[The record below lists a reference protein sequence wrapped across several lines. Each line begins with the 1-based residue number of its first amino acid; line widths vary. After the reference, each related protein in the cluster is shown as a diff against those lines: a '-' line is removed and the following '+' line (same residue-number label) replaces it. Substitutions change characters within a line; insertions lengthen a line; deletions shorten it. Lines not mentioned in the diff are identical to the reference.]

1 MKFDILHNFISPVTG
16 RVLSDRDYVLVG
28 DREGIAT
35 PSPLLIDIKL
45 DIQKLDEEIKNIN
58 DLSSNATYI
67 LQTPNEHLPNAQSL
81 IDTGLGIPKITDNGV
96 LAIASAGGIP
106 VLNDYV
112 DPTTLISS
120 IDAQAIKTTAEIGAA
135 IAAQAAITTEEI
147 ATSATATL
155 ASAAAASIAHFELA
169 MTPYS
174 IGIVGTGLQI
184 QADINSKLES
194 AKQYARDQDALL
206 TVDLIGDV
214 TGGGFLSSPILTTF
228 IHNPKFYGS
237 EAIQI
242 PYGSTIDRPNSP
254 SIGMLRYNT
263 DVGLE
268 YYNNSTWAHI
278 ASNPVQIGIPYA
290 TDMVY
295 GVINNMNG
303 IFDGFASL
311 ERDLDIRIKTSYYTG
326 ELNDSSS
333 ASLSLLDRYNN
344 GYINKT
350 ISSNTG
356 YFDYLLQKQDDGIK
370 TDLLKFDNKIDE
382 FIFHKPISYNGK
394 NIIKYDE
401 AVDIVTGVLN
411 NSNGLFSGF
420 ATDNQ
425 EIDIKIKTAHF
436 AEDDYSSSSL
446 SFLNRYNNGYIFSN
460 KTNSNWSND
469 FSFNAINNEIK
480 TELFKYDG
488 LSNKFVFNKLV
499 EVPYPINDDDAANKY
514 YVDNAAAGVKE
525 VLGTTG
531 QIFSSGGQYP
541 QISLLESGVSSRS
554 YKLADV
560 TFDVFGRAISASD
573 GQAVTQISTGYGLT
587 GGIITDTGTIGLSSS
602 GVFTGTYTNANIT
615 VDYAGRILSASNSNS
630 IENVTFYGNT
640 ISTNSWNGHIVI
652 DPNYAGGNGDIYLNA
667 DTKIENGSYL
677 RLYDNSN
684 EKYTE
689 IKSPSNYSQSSTW
702 ILPTTQGYKDQF
714 IKMGDYGQL
723 EWTTIVTDAGVTS
736 ITAGSGLTGGT
747 ITSTGTIGLSSTG
760 VSAGTYT
767 NPTLTIDGAGRITSA
782 SNGQSSNL
790 GNFQFSGDTMYT
802 SGGSGQMNISNI
814 IVNFAG
820 GISTGG
826 GVSMSGF
833 GSSGFIWVASDGS
846 LQYTGPNGTTKL
858 AN

>member
-1 MKFDILHNFISPVTG
+1 MRFDILHNFISPVTG

-45 DIQKLDEEIKNIN
+45 DIQKLDKEIKNIN

-67 LQTPNEHLPNAQSL
+67 LQTPNEHLPNAQAL

-96 LAIASAGGIP
+96 LAIASAGGTP

-120 IDAQAIKTTAEIGAA
+120 IDAQAIKTTAEIEAA
-135 IAAQAAITTEEI
+135 IAAQAAITTSEI
-147 ATSATATL
+147 ETSATATL
-155 ASAAAASIAHFELA
+155 ASALAASTAHFELA
-169 MTPYS
+169 MIPYS
-174 IGIVGTGLQI
+174 IGIEGTGLQI
-184 QADINSKLES
+184 QADIKSKRDDAIASANNYTNTLTQATLES

-206 TVDLIGDV
+206 NINLIGDV
-214 TGGGFLSSPILTTF
+214 TGSGFLSSPILTTF

-333 ASLSLLDRYNN
+333 ASLSLFDRYNN

-350 ISSNTG
+350 ISSNNG
-356 YFDYLLQKQDDGIK
+356 YFDYLLQQQDGSLK
-370 TDLLKFDNKIDE
+370 VDLLKFDNKIDE
-382 FIFHKPISYNGK
+382 FVFHKPISYNGK

-469 FSFNAINNEIK
+469 FSFNAIHNEIK
-480 TELFKYDG
+480 TELFKYDS
-488 LSNKFVFNKLV
+488 LSNKFIFNKSV
-499 EVPYPINDDDAANKY
+499 EVPYPINDEDAVNKL
-514 YVDNAAAGVKE
+514 YVDSLGSGVQE
-525 VLGTTG
+525 VLGTAG
-531 QIFSSGGQYP
+531 QINSSGGQYP
-541 QISLLESGVSSRS
+541 QISLDNSGVIAGSYSNPFLNVDDYGRVTSIASRNYIENIEFNDNEISVRGFDPDLTIYPNRNLIIKADIIIKNNSSLKIYDEFNYR
-554 YKLADV
+554 Y
-560 TFDVFGRAISASD
+560 
-573 GQAVTQISTGYGLT
+573 
-587 GGIITDTGTIGLSSS
+587 TDIQPPYQFNT
-602 GVFTGTYTNANIT
+602 NIT
-615 VDYAGRILSASNSNS
+615 
-630 IENVTFYGNT
+630 
-640 ISTNSWNGHIVI
+640 W
-652 DPNYAGGNGDIYLNA
+652 
-667 DTKIENGSYL
+667 K
-677 RLYDNSN
+677 
-684 EKYTE
+684 
-689 IKSPSNYSQSSTW
+689 
-702 ILPTTQGYKDQF
+702 LPTSQPLQNQF
-714 IKMGDYGQL
+714 LKMGSNNQL
-723 EWTTIVTDAGVTS
+723 EWTTISTDAGVTS

-767 NPTLTIDGAGRITSA
+767 NANISIGWDGRITSA

-802 SGGSGQMNISNI
+802 SGGSGQMNILNA

-820 GISTGG
+820 AISTGG
-826 GVSMSGF
+826 GVNMSGF
-833 GSSGFIWVASDGS
+833 GSSGFIWVDSSGS

>member
-1 MKFDILHNFISPVTG
+1 MKFDILHNFISPITG
-16 RVLSDRDYVLVG
+16 RVLANRDYMLIG
-28 DREGIAT
+28 DRADIAT
-35 PSPLLIDIKL
+35 PSPLFMDTKIDIQNL
-45 DIQKLDEEIKNIN
+45 QHAIKNIPIEVTGAI
-58 DLSSNATYI
+58 DLKGKLSSFSLENPNI
-67 LQTPNEHLPNAQSL
+67 LTSTFTPNPVFTGDSLHLPY
-81 IDTGLGIPKITDNGV
+81 G
-96 LAIASAGGIP
+96 
-106 VLNDYV
+106 
-112 DPTTLISS
+112 PT
-120 IDAQAIKTTAEIGAA
+120 A
-135 IAAQAAITTEEI
+135 
-147 ATSATATL
+147 
-155 ASAAAASIAHFELA
+155 
-169 MTPYS
+169 
-174 IGIVGTGLQI
+174 
-184 QADINSKLES
+184 
-194 AKQYARDQDALL
+194 
-206 TVDLIGDV
+206 
-214 TGGGFLSSPILTTF
+214 
-228 IHNPKFYGS
+228 
-237 EAIQI
+237 
-242 PYGSTIDRPNSP
+242 DRPAEP
-254 SIGMLRYNT
+254 KEGMFRYN
-263 DVGLE
+263 DEQDFLE
-268 YYNNSTWAHI
+268 YFNGSIWA
-278 ASNPVQIGIPYA
+278 SLTSSVQPINISKEFA

-295 GVINNMNG
+295 GVIGNVNG
-303 IFDGFASL
+303 LFDGFASL
-311 ERDLDIRIKTSYYTG
+311 ERDLDIKIKSSYYTG

-382 FIFHKPISYNGK
+382 FIFHKPISHNGK

-469 FSFNAINNEIK
+469 FSFNSINNEIK
-480 TELFKYDG
+480 TELFKYDS
-488 LSNKFVFNKLV
+488 LSDKFLFNKLV
-499 EVPYPINDDDAANKY
+499 EVPYPINDEDAANKY

-541 QISLLESGVSSRS
+541 QISLAETGVSARS
-554 YKLADV
+554 YTLLSGSVDE
-560 TFDVFGRAISASD
+560 FGRITNASD
-573 GQAVTQISTGYGLT
+573 GQAVTQVSTGYGLT
-587 GGIITDTGTIGLSSS
+587 GGIITDTGTIELSSS
-602 GVFTGTYTNANIT
+602 GVSTGTYTNANIT

-640 ISTNSWNGHIVI
+640 ISSNSWNGHIVI
-652 DPNYAGGNGDIYLNA
+652 DPNYTGGNGDIYLNA

-684 EKYTE
+684 VKYTE
-689 IKSPSNYSQSSTW
+689 IRSPDFYSQPSTW
-702 ILPTTQGYKDQF
+702 KLPITEGQPDQF
-714 IKMGDYGQL
+714 IKMGYNNQL
-723 EWTTIVTDAGVTS
+723 EWTTIATDAGVTR
-736 ITAGSGLTGGT
+736 IDTGYGLYGGPIYDVGT
-747 ITSTGTIGLSSTG
+747 ISLSSTG
-760 VSAGTYT
+760 VYPGTYT
-767 NPTLTIDGAGRITSA
+767 NPTLTIDGAGRIMSA

-802 SGGSGQMNISNI
+802 SGGSGQMNISNV

-826 GVSMSGF
+826 GVGMSGF

>member
-1 MKFDILHNFISPVTG
+1 MKFDILHNFISPITG
-16 RVLSDRDYVLVG
+16 RVLANRDYVLIG
-28 DREGIAT
+28 DRADIAT
-35 PSPLLIDIKL
+35 PSPLFKDLKIDVQNL
-45 DIQKLDEEIKNIN
+45 QHSIKNIPIEV
-58 DLSSNATYI
+58 DGAVSFKGKLSSFI
-67 LQTPNEHLPNAQSL
+67 LDTPNVLTSTFAPNPVFTGDSLHL
-81 IDTGLGIPKITDNGV
+81 
-96 LAIASAGGIP
+96 
-106 VLNDYV
+106 
-112 DPTTLISS
+112 
-120 IDAQAIKTTAEIGAA
+120 
-135 IAAQAAITTEEI
+135 
-147 ATSATATL
+147 
-155 ASAAAASIAHFELA
+155 
-169 MTPYS
+169 
-174 IGIVGTGLQI
+174 
-184 QADINSKLES
+184 
-194 AKQYARDQDALL
+194 
-206 TVDLIGDV
+206 
-214 TGGGFLSSPILTTF
+214 
-228 IHNPKFYGS
+228 
-237 EAIQI
+237 
-242 PYGSTIDRPNSP
+242 PYGSTADRPTEP
-254 SIGMLRYNT
+254 KEGMFRYN
-263 DVGLE
+263 DEQDFLE
-268 YYNNSTWAHI
+268 YFNGSIWA
-278 ASNPVQIGIPYA
+278 SLTSSVQPINISKEFA

-295 GVINNMNG
+295 GVIGNING
-303 IFDGFASL
+303 LFDGFSSL
-311 ERDLDIRIKTSYYTG
+311 ERDLDIKIKSSYYTG
-326 ELNDSSS
+326 ELNDNSS

-469 FSFNAINNEIK
+469 FSFNAINNKIK

-514 YVDNAAAGVKE
+514 YVDNAAAAGVKE

-554 YKLADV
+554 YKLANV

-573 GQAVTQISTGYGLT
+573 GQAVTSITAGTGLT
-587 GGIITDTGTIGLSSS
+587 GGVITDTGVIGIAPT
-602 GVFTGTYTNANIT
+602 GVTAGIYNNTNLQINNE
-615 VDYAGRILSASNSNS
+615 GRILAVSESNT
-630 IENVTFYGNT
+630 IGRIAFYGNNIAT
-640 ISTNSWNGHIVI
+640 SVYNEDLRI
-652 DPNYAGGNGDIYLNA
+652 DPGYAGGSGDVYINA
-667 DTKIENGSYL
+667 NTSLQNGSYL

-684 EKYTE
+684 VKYTE

-723 EWTTIVTDAGVTS
+723 EWTTIVTDAGVTR
-736 ITAGSGLTGGT
+736 IDTGYGLYGGPIYDVGT
-747 ITSTGTIGLSSTG
+747 ISLSSTG
-760 VSAGTYT
+760 VYPGTYT
-767 NPTLTIDGAGRITSA
+767 NPTLTIDSAGRVMSA

-802 SGGSGQMNISNI
+802 SGGSGQMNISNA

-820 GISTGG
+820 GISTNG
-826 GVSMSGF
+826 GVYMSGF
-833 GSSGFIWVASDGS
+833 GSSGFIWVSSDGG